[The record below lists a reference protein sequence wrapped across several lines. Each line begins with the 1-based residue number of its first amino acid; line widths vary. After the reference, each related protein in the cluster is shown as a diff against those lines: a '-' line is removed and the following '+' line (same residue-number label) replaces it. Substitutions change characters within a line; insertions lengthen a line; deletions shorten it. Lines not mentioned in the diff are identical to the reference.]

1 MITTIISVSSILITI
16 GLFIGFIGI
25 AVYLFLSWMERT
37 GKK

>member
-1 MITTIISVSSILITI
+1 MIASIIGLSSILITM

-37 GKK
+37 GRK